1 MGSIPPGK
9 ESVDREVYT
18 IEEKAEDDLGF
29 DQVGCGAAAR
39 EGIGE
44 ELQGAPRR
52 MPYQNERTI
61 LESIIL
67 LAVQAEAQEIQWQV
81 YQSTKATMQN
91 GVDALGSSR
100 AKSGRCQKP

>member
-9 ESVDREVYT
+9 ESIDREVYT
-18 IEEKAEDDLGF
+18 IEEKAEDDSGF
-29 DQVGCGAAAR
+29 DQIGRFVAAR

-67 LAVQAEAQEIQWQV
+67 LAVQAKAQEIQRQV

-91 GVDALGSSR
+91 GIDALGSSR
-100 AKSGRCQKP
+100 ARAGRRQQP